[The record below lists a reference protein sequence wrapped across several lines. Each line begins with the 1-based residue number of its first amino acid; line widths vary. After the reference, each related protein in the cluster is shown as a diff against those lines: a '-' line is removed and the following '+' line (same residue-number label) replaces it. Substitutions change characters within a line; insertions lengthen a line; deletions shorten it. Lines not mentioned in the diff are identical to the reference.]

1 MFGISPP
8 GWVRLN
14 YRQSWETRMGALDQ
28 QLTADLKV
36 AMRAGDTTRR
46 DVIRFLRAGL
56 KNAQIARV
64 QPLDA
69 PAAAA
74 EPTRSTERDRPLGDG
89 EELAVLHKQIK
100 QRQDAI
106 EQFERA
112 GRTDLVEREGA
123 QLAILRS
130 YLPAGLSADE
140 IDALVGTVI
149 AETGATGPR
158 DLGRVVPVA
167 IERAAG
173 RADSRALSA
182 AARRLLTMA
191 SG

>member
-1 MFGISPP
+1 
-8 GWVRLN
+8 
-14 YRQSWETRMGALDQ
+14 MGTLDQ
-28 QLTADLKV
+28 RLTADLKE

-46 DVIRFLRAGL
+46 DVIRFLRASL

-69 PAAAA
+69 PTGAA
-74 EPTRSTERDRPLGDG
+74 EPTRSTERDRPLGDE

-112 GRTDLVEREGA
+112 GRTDLVERESA
-123 QLAILRS
+123 QLAILQR
-130 YLPAGLSADE
+130 YLPAGLRADE
-140 IDALVGTVI
+140 IDALVATVI
-149 AETGATGPR
+149 AETAATGPR
-158 DLGRVVPVA
+158 DLGRVMPVA

-173 RADSRALSA
+173 RVDSRALSA
-182 AARRLLTMA
+182 AARRLLTA
-191 SG
+191 AQR